1 MSLEMPASVNVN
13 PKSADAHP
21 PATYTRACAT
31 ATPNGYPELVQT
43 EGLHLQVRAF
53 AGNAAS
59 GVANSRCSYCAIHIA
74 AQACGRG
81 CCAAAAESGRIIL
94 ATPATPW
101 HISQEALAAAE

>member
-13 PKSADAHP
+13 VNP

-31 ATPNGYPELVQT
+31 ATPNGYPERP

-59 GVANSRCSYCAIHIA
+59 GDANSRCSYCAIHIA

>member
-1 MSLEMPASVNVN
+1 MG
-13 PKSADAHP
+13 KSSDAHP
-21 PATYTRACAT
+21 PCHLHESMRNCFARQVLRTQLPQEV
-31 ATPNGYPELVQT
+31 PNGQ
-43 EGLHLQVRAF
+43 F
-53 AGNAAS
+53 AGN
-59 GVANSRCSYCAIHIA
+59 GRCSYCAIHIA